1 MALQLK
7 EKGVSVRDRVW
18 KTTECSPARRLDYPR
33 KFNADQF
40 ADHKVRGGAALG
52 NVRGKFGDGENN
64 CGDEKNYSA
73 SNAPLRD
80 DTEMKNIERLFKLLV
95 PHRTAIIFGSLF
107 LTFAAMTNL
116 AVPLYIKKLVDVVMI
131 EKDIALMNN
140 FTFSIAGLFLLQ
152 LIFSTAHN
160 YLFDLTEKR
169 VVTDFRIKLFRH
181 LHTLSLSFFAQR
193 RTGEIVSRMTNDIT
207 TIENI
212 VTDLPATLLQQ
223 SIRLLGGVII
233 ITYMNWKLTGLILVL
248 APILALFARTFGR
261 KLKKLSTEVQD
272 KLAISTTILEENIS
286 CVQVVKSFVRE
297 KLENARFGA
306 ALEDSFQS
314 AKKRV
319 IISSFFGPSIG
330 FIAFSASLILLWYG
344 GREVILG
351 AISPGELIAFILYAT
366 IIAGPMG
373 SFARLYARIQEGIGA
388 SKRVFEILDT
398 KGEVRD
404 IAGAKPIPELV
415 GKVEFDDV
423 RFHYREDQEVIKG
436 ICFTVEP
443 GQTVALVGP
452 SGAGKS
458 TIVQL
463 LHRFYDPVAGEIRV
477 DGIPLKTVSLASYW
491 QQVGIV
497 PQETILFG
505 GTILENIEYAKPGV
519 EKEELMQAS
528 QAANAHDFIMEC
540 PDGYETVV
548 GEKGIRLSAG
558 QRQRIAIARAILKN
572 PRILILDEATSALDN
587 ESELLIQEAL
597 ERLMDG
603 RTSIIIAHRLSTIHN
618 ADRIIVM
625 DRGEIA
631 ESGSHAQL
639 MERKGLYHKLYT
651 LKSLQM
657 VEEIQGGGD

>member
-1 MALQLK
+1 MCI
-7 EKGVSVRDRVW
+7 RDRY
-18 KTTECSPARRLDYPR
+18 K
-33 KFNADQF
+33 NALI
-40 ADHKVRGGAALG
+40 VGALCL
-52 NVRGKFGDGENN
+52 VI
-64 CGDEKNYSA
+64 A
-73 SNAPLRD
+73 S
-80 DTEMKNIERLFKLLV
+80 V
-95 PHRTAIIFGSLF
+95 
-107 LTFAAMTNL
+107 TNL
-116 AVPLYIKKLVDVVMI
+116 AVPLYIKKLVDVVMVD
-131 EKDIALMNN
+131 KNMALMNSL
-140 FTFSIAGLFLLQ
+140 TLSIAGLFLIQ

-169 VVTDFRIKLFRH
+169 AITDFRIKLFRH
-181 LHTLSLSFFAQR
+181 LHTLSLSFFVKR

-223 SIRLLGGVII
+223 SIRLLGGIVI
-233 ITYMNWKLTGLILVL
+233 ITYMNWKLTGLVLVL
-248 APILALFARTFGR
+248 APVLVIFARIFGR
-261 KLKKLSTEVQD
+261 RLKKLSTEIQD
-272 KLAISTTILEENIS
+272 KLAVSTTILEENIS
-286 CVQVVKSFVRE
+286 CIKVVKSFVRE
-297 KLENARFGA
+297 KLENERFSKA
-306 ALEDSFQS
+306 VEDSYQS

-330 FIAFSASLILLWYG
+330 FIAFSTSLILLWYG

-373 SFARLYARIQEGIGA
+373 SFARLYARVQEGVGA
-388 SKRVFEILDT
+388 SKRVFEILDM

-404 IAGAKPIPELV
+404 APDAKPIPELT

-423 RFHYREDQEVIKG
+423 SFYYREDQEIIKG
-436 ICFTVEP
+436 ICFSVEP

-458 TIVQL
+458 TLVQL
-463 LHRFYDPVAGEIRV
+463 LHRFYDPVTGQIRI
-477 DGIPLKTVSLASYW
+477 DGFPLESVQLASYW
-491 QQVGIV
+491 RQIGIV

-519 EKEELMQAS
+519 KKEELVLAAK
-528 QAANAHDFIMEC
+528 AANAHNFIMEC

-572 PRILILDEATSALDN
+572 PHILILDEATSALDN
-587 ESELLIQEAL
+587 ESELLIQDAL
-597 ERLMDG
+597 ERLMQD
-603 RTSIIIAHRLSTIHN
+603 RTSFIIAHRLSTIHN

-625 DRGEIA
+625 DRGQIV
-631 ESGSHAQL
+631 ESGSHVQL
-639 MERKGLYHKLYT
+639 MQKEGLYHKLYT
-651 LKSLQM
+651 LKSLQTNK
-657 VEEIQGGGD
+657 ETELNTDLLPN